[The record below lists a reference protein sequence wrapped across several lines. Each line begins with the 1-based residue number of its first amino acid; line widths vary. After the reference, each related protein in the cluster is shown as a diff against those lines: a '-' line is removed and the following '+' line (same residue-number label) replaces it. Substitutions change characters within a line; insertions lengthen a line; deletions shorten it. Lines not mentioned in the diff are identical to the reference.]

1 MFFCFLKSCKVAYW
15 WDTLKNWNKT
25 INIYTL
31 AWSFRLNHPPS
42 NSNLLL
48 LLFNFLAETKEQYH
62 QTGLLKVNVTKSS
75 PRRHF
80 PPLQATLS
88 VHRGTNGEWRP
99 LWSDVGWEFD
109 SMVSLFVSAV
119 CLLFPQPSECEQCT
133 CDSDGI
139 ARCLVADCAP
149 PPCVNPVYQPGKCCP
164 ECQDGTWQITSGAF
178 CNEQCGQPSRVQSTW
193 GRKSP
198 LTKVGLVAP
207 PYWAWSPRGHQF
219 FFFL

>member
-1 MFFCFLKSCKVAYW
+1 M
-15 WDTLKNWNKT
+15 
-25 INIYTL
+25 
-31 AWSFRLNHPPS
+31 
-42 NSNLLL
+42 
-48 LLFNFLAETKEQYH
+48 
-62 QTGLLKVNVTKSS
+62 TKSS

-80 PPLQATLS
+80 PPLQATIS
-88 VHRGTNGEWRP
+88 VHHGTNGEWRP

-109 SMVSLFVSAV
+109 YIVSLFVSAV

-178 CNEQCGQPSRVQSTW
+178 CYEQCSATVQGAIYLGAHESPQKSRPGCTRLLSLVTPW
-193 GRKSP
+193 PPIFLFIFFVGRGV
-198 LTKVGLVAP
+198 VG
-207 PYWAWSPRGHQF
+207 SPRARTASADNKENTQCVEGSMLSSF
-219 FFFL
+219 SGLDF